1 MALRVVQE
9 SAETLDYAAVG
20 RAITAAYAARNLNPP
35 PHDLKWR
42 YLRGFG
48 QRPTIF
54 AVYQDDVRI
63 GQAVVLVRQLA
74 DGRRIAL
81 LADLYVDAGP
91 SSALG
96 AMMLYKELKAFLE
109 TEPFSL
115 IYTLA
120 NETAGTLDRKILGL
134 VDKQPLAVTPGLF
147 MGFGSHSGSQLG
159 GARWGSSLVKV
170 AHAKDAQDMV
180 APLEAVGDKCD
191 APGTLWIADDLLS
204 RLGAPC
210 HRYLAAKSGG
220 LLLIAVPR
228 RFGVVPTLVLSARFG
243 AGDAK
248 AWRAALAQLVR
259 LSKIPLVLNGTG
271 VEVPS
276 GLLFSSLA
284 ARFSRTFAISYRLGP
299 DGEDLPQRLQF
310 LDLDVM

>member
-96 AMMLYKELKAFLE
+96 AMMLYKELKAFLANE
-109 TEPFSL
+109 TYSL

-134 VDKQPLAVTPGLF
+134 TDKQPLAVIPGLF
-147 MGFGSHSGSQLG
+147 GGLGSG
-159 GARWGSSLVKV
+159 GARWGSSLVED
-170 AHAKDAQDMV
+170 AHVKDAQDMV
-180 APLEAVGDKCD
+180 APLKAASDGRD
-191 APGTLWIADDLLS
+191 APDTLWVADDLLG

-210 HRYLAAKSGG
+210 HRYLAAKSGD
-220 LLLIAVPR
+220 LLLIGVPR

-243 AGDAK
+243 VGDAK
-248 AWRAALAQLVR
+248 AWRAALGQLVR